1 MPIAYGIDPER
12 RLVVAS
18 PFGTLTDQDIFGYQ
32 RELWSRPEVAGFDEL
47 VDMTDVERIDLPS
60 PQRVIDLAELSASM
74 DTRPEGVAAAPRMA
88 IVAPTDVAFGLGR
101 MYQAYR
107 RMKSQGTPRHVG
119 VFRTLPEALG
129 FLGIEEGSAEADRV
143 LGLAR
148 NRNLR

>member
-12 RLVVAS
+12 RLVVAA

-32 RELWSRPEVAGFDEL
+32 REVWSRPEVAGFDEL
-47 VDMTDVERIDLPS
+47 VDMNDVEHIALPS
-60 PQRVIDLAELSASM
+60 PQRVIDLAELSATM
-74 DTRPEGVAAAPRMA
+74 EGASDRVGRAPRMA
-88 IVAPTDVAFGLGR
+88 IVAPTDISFGLGR

-107 RMKSQGTPRHVG
+107 RMKSQGVPRHVG
-119 VFRTLPEALG
+119 VYRTMQEALA
-129 FLGIEEGSAEADRV
+129 FLDIEEGSAEAERV